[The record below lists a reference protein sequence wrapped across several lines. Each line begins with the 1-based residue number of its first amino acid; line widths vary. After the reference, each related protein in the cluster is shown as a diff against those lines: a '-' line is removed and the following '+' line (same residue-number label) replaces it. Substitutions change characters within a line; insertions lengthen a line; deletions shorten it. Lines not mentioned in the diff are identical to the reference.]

1 MINVSD
7 SEDSR
12 AEYKSANEQSFSGKH
27 FNFFF
32 SYSKLIIH
40 VFLQPG
46 VDRGRP
52 WGFFKLRILLDQK
65 VKV

>member
-12 AEYKSANEQSFSGKH
+12 AEYESVNEQSFSGKNL
-27 FNFFF
+27 NFFF

-46 VDRGRP
+46 VVDLGY
-52 WGFFKLRILLDQK
+52 FLN
-65 VKV
+65 

>member
-7 SEDSR
+7 SEDSG
-12 AEYKSANEQSFSGKH
+12 AEYESANEQSFSGKN
-27 FNFFF
+27 FYFFF

-46 VDRGRP
+46 VVDLGYV
-52 WGFFKLRILLDQK
+52 LN
-65 VKV
+65 

>member
-7 SEDSR
+7 SEDSG
-12 AEYKSANEQSFSGKH
+12 AEYESANEQSFSGKN

-32 SYSKLIIH
+32 SDSKLIIH

-46 VDRGRP
+46 VVDLGY
-52 WGFFKLRILLDQK
+52 FFKYEFCLTK
-65 VKV
+65 K